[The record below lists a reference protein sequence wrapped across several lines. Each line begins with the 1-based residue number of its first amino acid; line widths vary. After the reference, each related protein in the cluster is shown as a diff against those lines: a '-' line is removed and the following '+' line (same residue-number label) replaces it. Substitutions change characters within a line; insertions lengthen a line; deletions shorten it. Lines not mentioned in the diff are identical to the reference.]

1 MLLRSL
7 ITVCAAALLL
17 GACAQPQPPAP
28 PPPPPPAQATSFM
41 VFFDWDRSDLS
52 GQARNTIQQ
61 AANAYKTTGSAR
73 VTATGHADRS
83 GPESYNMALSLRRA
97 NTVKNALVSNGVPAT
112 AISVIGMGESQPLVP
127 TADGVREPQNRR
139 VEIVIQ

>member
-1 MLLRSL
+1 MILRSL

-73 VTATGHADRS
+73 VTAFF
-83 GPESYNMALSLRRA
+83 ALLALLAAPLLRRR
-97 NTVKNALVSNGVPAT
+97 GG
-112 AISVIGMGESQPLVP
+112 AI
-127 TADGVREPQNRR
+127 VR
-139 VEIVIQ
+139 